1 LGALALLCGALLFAP
16 RHARAGAL
24 WPLDK
29 ADARLIQAGW
39 RRDPKTGTW
48 SAEVELRLVN
58 RDTREP
64 FHHPV
69 RVEFIDAAGHAW
81 VWKTFVTLAPGTAQH
96 RRISAPGRLD
106 CAGPPELCQDLKVR
120 VDLRK
125 GDRQD
130 GVQSIPRV
138 ALEDQD
144 APPAGFPLYV
154 AALEDGAVLRLL
166 DGRRVRPLGV
176 RFLSGADS
184 MEATAWTRGQVMDAP
199 VVLAYDGLPPDKA
212 GRWLAYVQLPNGR
225 DLGAELLKR
234 SLAVVDKR
242 SAFSREGLYRSLKA
256 WPTAYR
262 SLTSTASKAGADGS

>member
-1 LGALALLCGALLFAP
+1 
-16 RHARAGAL
+16 
-24 WPLDK
+24 LDK

-39 RRDPKTGTW
+39 RRDSKTGTW

-58 RDTREP
+58 RDLRAP

-69 RVEFIDAAGHAW
+69 RVEFIDASGHVW

-106 CAGPPELCQDLKVR
+106 CAGPPGLCPDLKVR

-125 GDRQD
+125 GDRLD

-144 APPAGFPLYV
+144 APPAGLPLYV

-176 RFLSGADS
+176 RFPSGADS
-184 MEATAWTRGQVMDAP
+184 MAATAWTRGQVMDAP
-199 VVLAYDGLPPDKA
+199 VLLAYDGLPPDKA
-212 GRWLAYVQLPNGR
+212 GRWLAYVQLPNGH
-225 DLGAELLKR
+225 DLGAELIRR
-234 SLAVVDKR
+234 SLAVVDSR
-242 SAFSREGLYRSLKA
+242 GDFSREGLYRSLKVR
-256 WPTAYR
+256 PSAYR
-262 SLTSTASKAGADGS
+262 SLTSTPSKAVPDGS

>member
-1 LGALALLCGALLFAP
+1 M
-16 RHARAGAL
+16 
-24 WPLDK
+24 
-29 ADARLIQAGW
+29 IQAGW
-39 RRDPKTGTW
+39 RRDSKTGTW

-58 RDTREP
+58 RDLRAP

-69 RVEFIDAAGHAW
+69 RVEFIDASGHVW

-106 CAGPPELCQDLKVR
+106 CAGPPGLCPDLKVR

-125 GDRQD
+125 GDRLD

-144 APPAGFPLYV
+144 APPAGLPLYV

-176 RFLSGADS
+176 RFPSGADS
-184 MEATAWTRGQVMDAP
+184 MAATAWTRGQVMDAP
-199 VVLAYDGLPPDKA
+199 VLLAYDGLPPDKA
-212 GRWLAYVQLPNGR
+212 GRWLAYVQLPNGH
-225 DLGAELLKR
+225 DLGAELIRR
-234 SLAVVDKR
+234 SLAVVDSR
-242 SAFSREGLYRSLKA
+242 GDFSREGLYRSLKVR
-256 WPTAYR
+256 P
-262 SLTSTASKAGADGS
+262 S